1 MKTEKLITSLS
12 PFKLYMGE
20 RKVMIGLIIEFLNY
34 IASKALI
41 TFEVVCLIRRN
52 NFL

>member
-1 MKTEKLITSLS
+1 MTWLS
-12 PFKLYMGE
+12 PDLNYIWGE
-20 RKVMIGLIIEFLNY
+20 TKVMIDLILEFVNF